1 MGEIILISGA
11 AKSGKTQLAEEMA
24 LASSAKRLCYIATQA
39 NQHTDKEMERR
50 ILAHQA
56 KRSPRFETVERFND
70 LPDWIAS
77 QSYDGYLLDCVTLW
91 LTNLFF
97 AYLEKQGIATE
108 DFDQK
113 IANLK
118 AEEIS
123 AISDY
128 FQQEVVDLLLAAQKT
143 SASLW
148 LVTNETGWGVTP
160 PSQLGRLF
168 VDFYGQVNQQL
179 AAASDEVYLAIMGLK
194 KQVKPWLKF

>member
-1 MGEIILISGA
+1 MGKIILISGA

-39 NQHTDKEMERR
+39 NQHTDKEMQRR
-50 ILAHQA
+50 ILAHQT
-56 KRSPRFETVERFND
+56 KRSPRFDTVERFKD
-70 LPDWIAS
+70 LPAWIAS

-97 AYLEKQGIATE
+97 AYLEKQGIAAE

-113 IANLK
+113 IASLK

-128 FQQEVVDLLLAAQKT
+128 FQQEVADLLRAAQKT

-160 PSQLGRLF
+160 ASQLGRLF